1 MNIDELLNR
10 YPIINREWVYVDCRG
25 LTDSMT
31 EHFNDYVILNMM
43 NGNNVDLDKTCEIYR
58 KECIRAYGSIWGHF
72 VRRVDGNI
80 GNLAIKNM
88 DMWNRSFPRYMHSS
102 GLYSDPYKPNRVK
115 SGEPAI
121 LCVQWT
127 TVMGNS
133 IYCLD
138 MYDYRGNVYV

>member
-1 MNIDELLNR
+1 MNIDELLKR

-31 EHFNDYVILNMM
+31 EHFNDYVILNML

-58 KECIRAYGSIWGHF
+58 KESIRAYGSIWGHF
-72 VRRVDGNI
+72 IRRVDGNI
-80 GNLAIKNM
+80 GDLAIKNV
-88 DMWNRSFPRYMHSS
+88 DMWNRLFPKYMNRS
-102 GLYSDPYKPNRVK
+102 GLYSDPYKYSVNN
-115 SGEPAI
+115 SDPAI
-121 LCVQWT
+121 LCVQHT

>member
-1 MNIDELLNR
+1 MVIKDILKQ
-10 YPIINREWVYVDCRG
+10 YPIINREWIYVDCRG
-25 LTDSMT
+25 LADSMA
-31 EHFNDYVILNMM
+31 EHFNDYVIL

-72 VRRVDGNI
+72 VRRVDGNMNTI
-80 GNLAIKNM
+80 DLLLKNR
-88 DMWNRSFPRYMHSS
+88 DMWNRLFPRYRNSS
-102 GLYSDPYKPNRVK
+102 GLYSDPYNPNRVK

-121 LCVQWT
+121 LCVQHT

-138 MYDYRGNVYV
+138 MYDYRGSVYV

>member
-1 MNIDELLNR
+1 MKIEEILKR
-10 YPIINREWVYVDCRG
+10 YPIINREWIYVDCRG
-25 LTDSMT
+25 LADSMA
-31 EHFNDYVILNMM
+31 EHFNDYVLL

-80 GNLAIKNM
+80 GDLAIKNV
-88 DMWNRSFPRYMHSS
+88 DMWNRAFPRYRSSS
-102 GLYSDPYKPNRVK
+102 GLYSDPYKSNSV
-115 SGEPAI
+115 SSDAGI
-121 LCVQWT
+121 LCVHWT

-138 MYDYRGNVYV
+138 VYDYKGSVYV

>member
-1 MNIDELLNR
+1 MDINQLLNR

-25 LTDSMT
+25 LADSMI
-31 EHFNDYVILNMM
+31 EHFNDYVILNGRMI
-43 NGNNVDLDKTCEIYR
+43 DLPMTCDIYK
-58 KECIRAYGSIWGHF
+58 KECIRAYGGIWGHF

-88 DMWNRSFPRYMHSS
+88 DMWNRLFPRYMNSS
-102 GLYSDPYKPNRVK
+102 GLYSDPYKSNSVNNN
-115 SGEPAI
+115 PAI
-121 LCVQWT
+121 LCVHWT

-138 MYDYRGNVYV
+138 MYDYRGSVYV